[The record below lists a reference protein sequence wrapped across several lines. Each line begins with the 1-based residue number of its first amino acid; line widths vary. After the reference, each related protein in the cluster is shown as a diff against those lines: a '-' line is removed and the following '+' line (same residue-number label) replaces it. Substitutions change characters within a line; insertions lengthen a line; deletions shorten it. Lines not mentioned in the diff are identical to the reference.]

1 MPAPGHFKLHARAEP
16 PLEAGDYRLT
26 GDQTI
31 TGGVAEQLVSHLR
44 VTSPRY
50 ALPPEQILSTWPAA
64 NDEGAFEARLPQIVL
79 RRRTLPW
86 ERLADSADRSV
97 PWLALVVVAE
107 GEGSISAQ
115 SPIADCVTPGVV
127 LSGPND
133 VPSGVYL
140 SVTETVVRAV
150 FPTVEDLRL
159 LTHVREVDIGD
170 TELAM
175 GDDDGFL
182 AVVLAN
188 RLPQFDRVACAP
200 VRYLACLINLEGQLD
215 ELPPPTPDPVFEF
228 EVVGAVQDFRV
239 AYAEYSAQPDHQ
251 VMGTGELVQ
260 AADLDVLSGAAPGAG
275 DSRAARD
282 PAGAA
287 AQEFRAPPAEP
298 VDTRAAQATWRAA
311 PDMIERA
318 AISASGSEVGRVVR
332 DAMRTG
338 FHLPIEHLT
347 VERTLRFPVL
357 AHWSFTCTGAGSFES
372 LMRGLD
378 VGLLGTV
385 PADAAARPRADCAP
399 EPAGDAPPGAPGARP
414 APELAETGHVG
425 LAHQTRRGDAARA
438 WYRGPLGPHVIERP
452 EPGADG
458 RLLLAHVSD
467 QLRRAIPDGRED
479 LAYAAAFEIGRLL
492 ALSQPSVVAALM
504 RWRAEQFGADRAARI
519 ARLGAGGAIAD
530 LGDVAGA
537 GLGGLL
543 GRSLVLTLAKDPL
556 TMLAPSRPLVDP
568 GRPLDHLEGG
578 LAEVVGRGLG
588 VDPALVTAALD
599 PAAGAVLADVPV
611 PVVRMGA
618 DLDEGAVASLHRRLD
633 AEVEALAAGAETPRP
648 PPPPPGTPTPA
659 PAPDPIGELA
669 AAAARRRAKEVDP

>member
-1 MPAPGHFKLHARAEP
+1 MPAPGHFKLHARAQP

-26 GDQTI
+26 GDQSI

-86 ERLADSADRSV
+86 ERLADPSDRSV

-107 GEGSISAQ
+107 GEGSISEQ
-115 SPIADCVTPGVV
+115 SPVADCVTPGVV
-127 LSGPND
+127 LGGPND

-215 ELPPPTPDPVFEF
+215 ELPPPTPEPVFEF

-251 VMGTGELVQ
+251 VMGTGQLVR
-260 AADLDVLSGAAPGAG
+260 AADLDVLSGAGPGAG
-275 DSRAARD
+275 DARAARD
-282 PAGAA
+282 PSVRAA

-318 AISASGSEVGRVVR
+318 AIGASGSEVGRVVR

-425 LAHQTRRGDAARA
+425 LAHQTRRGDATRA

-452 EPGADG
+452 EPDADG

-530 LGDVAGA
+530 LGDVAGTA
-537 GLGGLL
+537 LGGLL

-556 TMLAPSRPLVDP
+556 AMLAPSRPLVDP

-588 VDPALVTAALD
+588 IDPQIVTAALD

-618 DLDEGAVASLHRRLD
+618 DLDEAAVASLHRRLD
-633 AEVEALAAGAETPRP
+633 AEVEALAVGSDVPRP
-648 PPPPPGTPTPA
+648 PPPGTATPA
-659 PAPDPIGELA
+659 AAPDPIGALA